1 MVLTP
6 PVIVFFKR
14 FCYDFLQTLHF
25 LIRLIAMNFSEA
37 LAEIQKE
44 RRTVGFDTYDI
55 TIKQLIDMVGEKN
68 INVSPD
74 YQRRFVWD
82 ATRQSQLIESIFL
95 GIPIPN
101 IFMATNPDASWEVI
115 DGLQRITTILRF
127 ASHNL
132 AVIDDKMLGPLKLK
146 GLEKVSS
153 LNGVLFEEMPNNL
166 KLNFLTRPLRVTVLN
181 DQSDFQVRFDLFE
194 RLNTGGII
202 LHDQEIRN
210 CVFRGRFAEF
220 IKECVKNPD
229 FDNVIKR
236 SDKNGRGNVEELAL
250 KFFAY
255 YECRTLFKHSVKGF
269 LNDYMEK
276 KTKSFNNER
285 ELSDIFT
292 RTFSE
297 INRVLPNGIVRA
309 NRLNSTPLVLFE
321 AISVGVADILKAGNQ
336 INARKLNELLEDEAL
351 KELTTGATNSLPKL
365 TGRIDFVS
373 QQAI

>member
-1 MVLTP
+1 
-6 PVIVFFKR
+6 
-14 FCYDFLQTLHF
+14 
-25 LIRLIAMNFSEA
+25 MNFSEA

-44 RRTVGFDTYDI
+44 RRSVGFDTYDI
-55 TIKQLIDMVGEKN
+55 TIKQLVDMVAESN

-82 ATRQSQLIESIFL
+82 AVRQSQLIESIFL

-101 IFMATNPDASWEVI
+101 IFMATNLDASWEVI

-127 ASHNL
+127 VSHNL
-132 AVIDDKMLGPLKLK
+132 AVIDDKKLGALTLK
-146 GLEKVSS
+146 GLEKVPS
-153 LNGVLFEEMPNNL
+153 LNGALFDEMPNNL
-166 KLNFLTRPLRVTVLN
+166 KLNFLTRPLRITVLN

-220 IKECVKNPD
+220 IKESVSNSD
-229 FDNVIKR
+229 FDAVIKR
-236 SDKNGRGNVEELAL
+236 SDKNGRGNLEELAL

-255 YECRTLFKHSVKGF
+255 YESRMLFKHSVKGF
-269 LNDYMEK
+269 LNDYMER
-276 KTKSFNNER
+276 KTKSFTNEN
-285 ELSDIFT
+285 ELRNVFQ

-297 INRVLPNGIVRA
+297 LRSILPNGIVRA

-321 AISVGVADILKAGNQ
+321 AISVGVADILTIGKQ
-336 INARKLNELLEDEAL
+336 VNAQKLNELLENDSL
-351 KELTTGATNSLPKL
+351 KELTTGATNSLTKL
-365 TGRIDFVS
+365 IGRIEFVS
-373 QQAI
+373 ERAMV

>member
-1 MVLTP
+1 
-6 PVIVFFKR
+6 
-14 FCYDFLQTLHF
+14 
-25 LIRLIAMNFSEA
+25 MNFSEA

-55 TIKQLIDMVGEKN
+55 TIKQLVDMIAEKN

-82 ATRQSQLIESIFL
+82 AIRQSQLIESIFL

-101 IFMATNPDASWEVI
+101 IFMATNLDASWEVI

-127 ASHNL
+127 VSHNL
-132 AVIDDKMLGPLKLK
+132 AVIDGKDLGELKLK

-166 KLNFLTRPLRVTVLN
+166 KLNFLTRPLRITVLN

-210 CVFRGRFAEF
+210 CVFRGHFAEF
-220 IKECVKNPD
+220 IKECVRNSD
-229 FDNVIKR
+229 FDTVIKR
-236 SDKNGRGNVEELAL
+236 SDKNGRGNLEELAL

-255 YECRTLFKHSVKGF
+255 YESRMIFKHSVKGF

-276 KTKSFNNER
+276 KTKSFTNEN
-285 ELSDIFT
+285 ELRNIFQQ
-292 RTFSE
+292 TFSE
-297 INRVLPNGIVRA
+297 IKRTLPNGIVRA

-321 AISVGVADILKAGNQ
+321 AISVGVADILAAGKQ
-336 INARKLNELLEDEAL
+336 IDAQKLNDLLEDNAL

-373 QQAI
+373 QRAFV

>member
-1 MVLTP
+1 
-6 PVIVFFKR
+6 
-14 FCYDFLQTLHF
+14 
-25 LIRLIAMNFSEA
+25 MNFSEV

-55 TIKQLIDMVGEKN
+55 TIKQLVDMIAEKN

-82 ATRQSQLIESIFL
+82 AVRQSQLIESIFL

-101 IFMATNPDASWEVI
+101 IFMATNLDASWEVI

-127 ASHNL
+127 VSHNL
-132 AVIDDKMLGPLKLK
+132 AVIDDKDLGELTLK

-153 LNGVLFEEMPNNL
+153 LNGVLFDAMPSNL

-220 IKECVKNPD
+220 IKDCVRNSD
-229 FDNVIKR
+229 FDAVIKR
-236 SDKNGRGNVEELAL
+236 SDKNGRGNLEELAL

-255 YECRTLFKHSVKGF
+255 YENRLSFKHSVKGF
-269 LNDYMEK
+269 LNDYMEE
-276 KTKSFNNER
+276 KTKSFKNEN
-285 ELSDIFT
+285 ELRNIFQQ
-292 RTFSE
+292 TFSE
-297 INRVLPNGIVRA
+297 IKRILPNGIVRA

-321 AISVGVADILKAGNQ
+321 AISVGVADVLAAGNQ
-336 INARKLNELLEDEAL
+336 IDDQKLNDLLEDAHL
-351 KELTTGATNSLPKL
+351 KDLTTGATNSLPKL

-373 QQAI
+373 QRILI

>member
-1 MVLTP
+1 
-6 PVIVFFKR
+6 
-14 FCYDFLQTLHF
+14 
-25 LIRLIAMNFSEA
+25 MNFSDA

-44 RRTVGFDTYDI
+44 RRAVGFDTYDI
-55 TIKQLIDMVGEKN
+55 TIKQLVDMVAENN

-82 ATRQSQLIESIFL
+82 ATRQSQLVESIFL

-127 ASHNL
+127 VSSEL
-132 AVIDDKMLGPLKLK
+132 AIIDGKNLGPLVLK
-146 GLEKVSS
+146 GLEKTPS
-153 LNGVLFEEMPNNL
+153 LNGVSFDDMPNNL
-166 KLNFLTRPLRVTVLN
+166 KLNFLTRPLRITVLN

-210 CVFRGRFAEF
+210 CVFRGRFSDF

-229 FDNVIKR
+229 FDAVIKR
-236 SDKNGRGNVEELAL
+236 SDKNGRGNLEELAL

-255 YECRTLFKHSVKGF
+255 FEDRSLFKHSVKEF

-276 KTKSFNNER
+276 KTKSFVNENDLR
-285 ELSDIFT
+285 DIFQ
-292 RTFSE
+292 RTFSQ
-297 INRVLPNGIVRA
+297 IRQALPNGIVRM

-321 AISVGVADILKAGNQ
+321 AIAVGVADILSAGNQ
-336 INARKLNELLEDEAL
+336 VDVNELNILLEDATL
-351 KELTTGATNSLPKL
+351 KDLTTGATNSLPKL
-365 TGRIDFVS
+365 NGRIDLVS
-373 QQAI
+373 QRAAI

>member
-1 MVLTP
+1 
-6 PVIVFFKR
+6 
-14 FCYDFLQTLHF
+14 
-25 LIRLIAMNFSEA
+25 MNFSDA

-55 TIKQLIDMVGEKN
+55 TIKQLIDMIGEKS

-82 ATRQSQLIESIFL
+82 DVRQSQLVESIFL

-101 IFMATNPDASWEVI
+101 IFMAT
-115 DGLQRITTILRF
+115 TLRF
-127 ASHNL
+127 AAHNL
-132 AVIDDKMLGPLKLK
+132 AVIDGKNLGALKLK

-153 LNGVLFEEMPNNL
+153 LNGVLYDEMPSNL
-166 KLNFLTRPLRVTVLN
+166 KLNFLTRPLRITVLN

-210 CVFRGRFAEF
+210 CVFQGRFAEF
-220 IKECVKNPD
+220 IKECVTNPD
-229 FDNVIKR
+229 FETVIKR
-236 SDKNGRGNVEELAL
+236 SDKHGRGNLEELAL

-255 YECRTLFKHSVKGF
+255 YEDRALFKHSVKGF

-276 KTKSFNNER
+276 KTKSFKNEK
-285 ELSDIFT
+285 ELLEIFEQ
-292 RTFSE
+292 TFSE
-297 INRVLPNGIVRA
+297 IKRCLPNGIVRA

-321 AISVGVADILKAGNQ
+321 AIAIGVADILSAGSQ
-336 INARKLNELLEDEAL
+336 IDDQKLNDLLEDDSL
-351 KELTTGATNSLPKL
+351 KALTTGATNSLSKL
-365 TGRIDFVS
+365 TGRIDYVS
-373 QQAI
+373 QRALI

>member
-1 MVLTP
+1 
-6 PVIVFFKR
+6 
-14 FCYDFLQTLHF
+14 
-25 LIRLIAMNFSEA
+25 MNFSDA

-55 TIKQLIDMVGEKN
+55 TIKQLIDMIGEKN

-82 ATRQSQLIESIFL
+82 DVRQSQLVESIFL

-101 IFMATNPDASWEVI
+101 IFMATNLDSSWEVI
-115 DGLQRITTILRF
+115 DGLQRITTTLRF
-127 ASHNL
+127 AAHNL
-132 AVIDDKMLGPLKLK
+132 AVIDGKNLGALKLK

-153 LNGVLFEEMPNNL
+153 LNGVLYDEMPGNL
-166 KLNFLTRPLRVTVLN
+166 KLNFLTRPLRITVLN

-210 CVFRGRFAEF
+210 CVFQGRFAEF
-220 IKECVKNPD
+220 IKECVTNPD
-229 FDNVIKR
+229 FEMVIKR
-236 SDKNGRGNVEELAL
+236 SDKHGRGNLEELAL

-255 YECRTLFKHSVKGF
+255 YEDRALFKHSVKGF

-276 KTKSFNNER
+276 KTKSFKNEK
-285 ELSDIFT
+285 ELLEIFEQ
-292 RTFSE
+292 TFSE
-297 INRVLPNGIVRA
+297 IKRCLPNGIVRA

-321 AISVGVADILKAGNQ
+321 AIAIGVADILSAGSQ
-336 INARKLNELLEDEAL
+336 IDDQKLNDLLEDDSL
-351 KELTTGATNSLPKL
+351 KALTTGATNSLPKL
-365 TGRIDFVS
+365 TGRIDYVS
-373 QQAI
+373 QRALI

>member
-1 MVLTP
+1 
-6 PVIVFFKR
+6 
-14 FCYDFLQTLHF
+14 
-25 LIRLIAMNFSEA
+25 MNFSEA

-55 TIKQLIDMVGEKN
+55 TIKQLIDMVGEKT

-101 IFMATNPDASWEVI
+101 IFMATNLDASWEVI
-115 DGLQRITTILRF
+115 DGLQRITTVLRF
-127 ASHNL
+127 AEHNL
-132 AVIDDKMLGPLKLK
+132 AVIDGNNLGPLKLK

-153 LNGVLFEEMPNNL
+153 LNGVLFEDMPSNL
-166 KLNFLTRPLRVTVLN
+166 KLNFLTRPLRITVLN

-220 IKECVKNPD
+220 IKECIKNPN

-236 SDKNGRGNVEELAL
+236 SDKNGRGNLEELVL

-255 YECRTLFKHSVKGF
+255 YECRTQFKHSVKGF

-276 KTKSFNNER
+276 KTKSFKNER
-285 ELSDIFT
+285 ELNDIFQQ
-292 RTFSE
+292 TFSE
-297 INRVLPNGIVRA
+297 INKALPNGIVRA
-309 NRLNSTPLVLFE
+309 NRINSTPLVLFE
-321 AISVGVADILKAGNQ
+321 AVSVGVADILKAGNQ
-336 INARKLNELLEDEAL
+336 INARKLSALLENETL

-373 QQAI
+373 QRAL

>member
-1 MVLTP
+1 
-6 PVIVFFKR
+6 
-14 FCYDFLQTLHF
+14 
-25 LIRLIAMNFSEA
+25 MNFSDVM
-37 LAEIQKE
+37 AEIQKE

-55 TIKQLIDMVGEKN
+55 TIKQLIDMIAEES

-82 ATRQSQLIESIFL
+82 DIRQSQLIESIFL

-101 IFMATNPDASWEVI
+101 VFMATNLDASWEVI
-115 DGLQRITTILRF
+115 DGLQRITTTLRF
-127 ASHNL
+127 ASHSL
-132 AVIDDKMLGPLKLK
+132 AVIDGQDMGALKLK

-153 LNGVLFEEMPNNL
+153 LNGVQFDDMPNNL

-210 CVFRGRFAEF
+210 CVFRGRFADF
-220 IKECVKNPD
+220 IKECVKNAD
-229 FDNVIKR
+229 FDAVIKR
-236 SDKNGRGNVEELAL
+236 SDKNGRGNIEELAL

-255 YECRTLFKHSVKGF
+255 YEERALFKHSVKGF

-276 KTKSFNNER
+276 KTKSFTNET
-285 ELSDIFT
+285 ELRNLFQ
-292 RTFSE
+292 RTFSV
-297 INRVLPNGIVRA
+297 IRSSLPNGIVRA

-321 AISVGVADILKAGNQ
+321 AIAVGVADILTAGNQ
-336 INARKLNELLEDEAL
+336 IDAQKLNDLLEDSSL

-365 TGRIDFVS
+365 IGRIDFVS
-373 QQAI
+373 QRAMA

>member
-1 MVLTP
+1 
-6 PVIVFFKR
+6 
-14 FCYDFLQTLHF
+14 
-25 LIRLIAMNFSEA
+25 MNFSEV

-44 RRTVGFDTYDI
+44 RRSVGFDTYDI
-55 TIKQLIDMVGEKN
+55 TIKQLVDMIAENN

-82 ATRQSQLIESIFL
+82 AVRQSQLIESIFL

-101 IFMATNPDASWEVI
+101 IFMATNLDSSWEVI

-127 ASHNL
+127 VSHEH
-132 AVIDDKMLGPLKLK
+132 AVIDGNNLGALKLK
-146 GLEKVSS
+146 GLDKVSS
-153 LNGVLFEEMPNNL
+153 LNGALFNDMPSNL

-210 CVFRGRFAEF
+210 CVFRGRFSEF
-220 IKECVKNPD
+220 VKECVNNTD
-229 FDNVIKR
+229 FNSVIKR
-236 SDKNGRGNVEELAL
+236 SDKNGRGNLEELVL

-255 YECRTLFKHSVKGF
+255 YEERDLFKHSVKEF

-276 KTKSFNNER
+276 KTKSFTNESTLR
-285 ELSDIFT
+285 DIFQQ
-292 RTFSE
+292 TFVTL
-297 INRVLPNGIVRA
+297 NNALPNGIVRA

-321 AISVGVADILKAGNQ
+321 AISIGVADILSMHQ
-336 INARKLNELLEDEAL
+336 QVDSQVLVELLENTTL

-365 TGRIDFVS
+365 TGRINFVS
-373 QQAI
+373 QRAVI